1 MSADPIVP
9 ATTPSPPIQTQD
21 VARQIRLLKN
31 MRRESALWRY
41 GSLAV
46 IALTVVYS
54 IATLRNS
61 AYALVEP
68 GPGQTEFT
76 TKLTE
81 GLQKDVFPNVQ
92 QIATQT
98 LTEMRPEVTASFEK
112 LNERAPEVAQASLE
126 QLSLLQQNLPAR
138 SEKALDETFS
148 AELKKREG
156 KIKEMFPDVTE
167 EKVQTLVAN
176 LTTVGQKRMPGIAD
190 QLIGK
195 HVSAVNGIVADIVT
209 IHDGEKV
216 PAGNEA
222 ANWEMALAVVD
233 LLRDDLRE
241 MAPAEARR
249 ANADA
254 SVKSPSAPSEA
265 KK

>member
-1 MSADPIVP
+1 MP
-9 ATTPSPPIQTQD
+9 ANTPIQTQD
-21 VARQIRLLKN
+21 VAQQIQQLKQ

-98 LTEMRPEVTASFEK
+98 LTEMRPEVMTSFQK
-112 LNERAPEVAQASLE
+112 LNDRTPEVAQASLE
-126 QLSLLQQNLPAR
+126 QLTLLQQNLPSR
-138 SEKALDETFS
+138 SEKVLDETFS
-148 AELKKREG
+148 SELKKREG
-156 KIKEMFPDVTE
+156 KIKEMFPDVTD
-167 EKVQTLVAN
+167 EKMQTLVTN
-176 LTTVGQKRMPGIAD
+176 LSAAGQKRMPGIAD

-195 HVSAVNGIVADIVT
+195 HVAAVNGIVNDIMT
-209 IHDGEKV
+209 IHAGEKI
-216 PAGNEA
+216 PAGSEA
-222 ANWEMALAVVD
+222 ANWEMTLAVVD

-241 MAPAEARR
+241 MAPAEAKT
-249 ANADA
+249 AA
-254 SVKSPSAPSEA
+254 STASAKSTVSTVSTEVK
-265 KK
+265 K